1 MPILNFQNLGPG
13 TKTSTANPASS
24 GSSAAPKA
32 NKKGSATISQMKAVI
47 RNHNQHHCIP
57 LSGNK
62 QQLQKRM
69 ANVELGSIFNDG
81 GGGTKGQ
88 KVTTSKLKKLASAY
102 GELDVD
108 ANPEL
113 AFDMGG
119 DTKAT
124 PKKKKKK
131 TTKKLQLVEGRKRLK
146 QTKRA

>member
-1 MPILNFQNLGPG
+1 MPNLNFQNLGPVG
-13 TKTSTANPASS
+13 TKTSTANPAFS
-24 GSSAAPKA
+24 GSSAAPNV

-102 GELDVD
+102 GELDAD

-119 DTKAT
+119 DTKVIQ
-124 PKKKKKK
+124 KKKK
-131 TTKKLQLVEGRKRLK
+131 TTKKLQLVKGKKRLK
-146 QTKRA
+146 QKKRA